1 MYQPTRENLVDF
13 QRPRNNPD
21 IGPPAGSSSSPDNIP
36 AQENLIDNQAV
47 SLPQDTQRRE
57 MPSIVIP
64 NISAEPPTKLKLKRK
79 LFGDT
84 DENCSPTIAP
94 ALIGSINTENRP
106 FASAELLEDDD
117 YTDMTNF
124 GIVKRKGNLQPLP
137 FVDCNVGSSGG
148 RGAGVF
154 NRFGGQEPRCG
165 QRAGSQVNFSRAE
178 AASSSTAVPPSA
190 EALAQAVALINQA
203 FSKQTPSVSGVSLPA
218 VVQQVFD
225 SGDKLVGDAREE
237 TVLPGKNSEQE
248 DVVVQGAAQAAIDI
262 SLLLEF
268 TNLIIRTKLSNSY
281 GLVVKQ
287 RLTIAR
293 ELLDTSDEVI
303 LNSYDTHW
311 LSLYELY
318 SQITL

>member
-1 MYQPTRENLVDF
+1 MDPAAGPSSRPILTENVSTHTHSRELGGFSGHYIVSISPDMLILLPTHFYLLTCLSCSVRSY

-94 ALIGSINTENRP
+94 ASIGSINTENRP

-117 YTDMTNF
+117 YTDMTNL

-137 FVDCNVGSSGG
+137 FVDSNVGSSGY
-148 RGAGVF
+148 
-154 NRFGGQEPRCG
+154 
-165 QRAGSQVNFSRAE
+165 
-178 AASSSTAVPPSA
+178 
-190 EALAQAVALINQA
+190 
-203 FSKQTPSVSGVSLPA
+203 FSKSPYNMTRVAG
-218 VVQQVFD
+218 
-225 SGDKLVGDAREE
+225 GE
-237 TVLPGKNSEQE
+237 
-248 DVVVQGAAQAAIDI
+248 
-262 SLLLEF
+262 
-268 TNLIIRTKLSNSY
+268 
-281 GLVVKQ
+281 GLVCSID
-287 RLTIAR
+287 L
-293 ELLDTSDEVI
+293 EVRNQGVGSVQV
-303 LNSYDTHW
+303 LR
-311 LSLYELY
+311 
-318 SQITL
+318 